1 MPRAAG
7 LLMSQPRRKA
17 LPEKAKAMRL
27 ARLLGALV
35 LSVLVAAAASGPA
48 SAATVHTWTQ
58 FHYSYTKSGY
68 NPTETI
74 LNTSN
79 VSRLKPI
86 WQKTVA
92 SMDIGTPIV
101 SATTVYA
108 LGWNGDLEALRRS
121 DGTTL
126 WTTSLGGTELA
137 QFAPVLYDNVVI
149 VPIEGAGKGWML
161 GLNAKTG
168 ATIWKRALVDNPF
181 AEPTIYGDNVYF
193 ATGNYLYDL
202 NAATGAVRWRTL
214 LTPDPTAY
222 YPGIYGP
229 VAVSGGG
236 QFVVAASLDGWLYEL
251 NATTG
256 ALVWKIQAGLGIY
269 RGGPAI
275 YNGII
280 YVPEGRTQ
288 DENSGFDLVAVQVSD
303 HHVLWRVYGGEV
315 IRMTPGAGAG
325 SVFVGGRDGLRAFD
339 ATTGALKWSA
349 QTSGWDWGSP
359 VLANGVVYTTTDG
372 ELEAFS
378 AATGEMLFRTTSA
391 KWSSPVVLDGKVY
404 AVDPDPGVDRMTVFG
419 LK

>member
-1 MPRAAG
+1 
-7 LLMSQPRRKA
+7 
-17 LPEKAKAMRL
+17 MRL
-27 ARLLGALV
+27 ARVLTALV
-35 LSVLVAAAASGPA
+35 LSVLVAAAASGSA

-58 FHYSYTKSGY
+58 FHYAYTKSGY
-68 NPTETI
+68 DPTETI
-74 LNTSN
+74 LNTGN
-79 VSRLKPI
+79 VSRLKPV

-92 SMDIGTPIV
+92 STFNGTPIV

-137 QFAPVLYDNVVI
+137 QFAPALYDNVVI
-149 VPIEGAGKGWML
+149 VPIDGAANGWMV

-168 ATIWKRALVDNPF
+168 ATIWKRALVDHPF

-202 NAATGAVRWRTL
+202 NAATGGIRWRKL

-222 YPGIYGP
+222 YPGVFGP

-236 QFVVAASLDGWLYEL
+236 QHVVAASLDGWLYEL
-251 NATTG
+251 NAKTG

-275 YNGII
+275 DNGII
-280 YVPEGRTQ
+280 YVPESRTQ

-303 HHVLWRVYGGEV
+303 HHVLWRVYCGEV

-325 SVFVGGRDGLRAFD
+325 SVFVGGGDGFLRAFD

-378 AATGEMLFRTTSA
+378 AGTGKMLFRTTSA
-391 KWSSPVVLDGKVY
+391 KGSSPVVLDGKVY

-419 LK
+419 LR

>member
-1 MPRAAG
+1 
-7 LLMSQPRRKA
+7 
-17 LPEKAKAMRL
+17 MRL
-27 ARLLGALV
+27 ARVVAALV
-35 LSVLVAAAASGPA
+35 LSALVEAAGSGPA

-74 LNTSN
+74 LSTSN
-79 VSRLKPI
+79 VSRLKPV

-92 SMDIGTPIV
+92 STSNGTPVV

-108 LGWNGDLEALRRS
+108 LSWNGDLKALRRS
-121 DGTTL
+121 DGTIL
-126 WTTSLGGTELA
+126 WTASLGTTELA
-137 QFAPVLYDNVVI
+137 QFAPALYNDVLI
-149 VPIEGAGKGWML
+149 VPLDGASHGWML

-168 ATIWKRALVDNPF
+168 ATIWKRALVDHPF
-181 AEPTIYGDNVYF
+181 AEPTIYGDNVYL
-193 ATGNYLYDL
+193 ATGDYLYDL
-202 NAATGAVRWRTL
+202 NAATGAVRWREL

-251 NATTG
+251 NAKTG

-280 YVPEGRTQ
+280 YVPESRT
-288 DENSGFDLVAVQVSD
+288 EEEHVGFDLVAVQVSD
-303 HHVLWRVYGGEV
+303 HHVLWRVYCGEATQV
-315 IRMTPGAGAG
+315 TPGAGAG
-325 SVFVGGRDGLRAFD
+325 SVFVGGKDSLLRAFD

-349 QTSGWDWGSP
+349 QTSGWIWGSP
-359 VLANGVVYTTTDG
+359 VLANGVVYITTDG
-372 ELEAFS
+372 ALEAFNAS
-378 AATGEMLFRTTSA
+378 TGEMLFRTTSA

-419 LK
+419 LR